1 MQRGRLRRAEI
12 LENGERFSK
21 SEKIY
26 HTKFARTGYKNE
38 PFLGETLYFTS
49 YKSSASKRNITSGLQ

>member
-1 MQRGRLRRAEI
+1 MQKGRLRRVEI

-38 PFLGETLYFTS
+38 PFLGETLYFTL
-49 YKSSASKRNITSGLQ
+49 YKS

>member
-38 PFLGETLYFTS
+38 PFFRGNPVLY
-49 YKSSASKRNITSGLQ
+49 II